1 MTVWLFGWSRYEYE
15 VLRPLSDFPL
25 AHEEEGKGR
34 GEVPEKIW
42 SRMDMARMRKEDEAS
57 RIMREKRKKVRG
69 QLAGLMPRK
78 AMDLL
83 WMRGIFHFS
92 RGPRATISLDLYP
105 SCSKII

>member
-15 VLRPLSDFPL
+15 VFRPLSDFPL

-57 RIMREKRKKVRG
+57 RIMRVRRKKG
-69 QLAGLMPRK
+69 QRPVGGSNAAESHGSI
-78 AMDLL
+78 MDE
-83 WMRGIFHFS
+83 RHF
-92 RGPRATISLDLYP
+92 PFFTRASSDY
-105 SCSKII
+105 